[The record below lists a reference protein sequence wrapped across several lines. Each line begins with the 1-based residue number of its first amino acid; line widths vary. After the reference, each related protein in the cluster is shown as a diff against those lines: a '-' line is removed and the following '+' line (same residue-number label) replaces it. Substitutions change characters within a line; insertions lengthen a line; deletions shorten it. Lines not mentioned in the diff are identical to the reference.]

1 MSSYTSDDL
10 WRRDLLKSA
19 AVVAAGAGS
28 VQAQPA
34 PKPLRV
40 GVVGVGNRGSY
51 LTASLVKLAQQGE
64 PLEIAAVCD
73 IYQPRLERAE
83 VRFKAKGF
91 KNSADMLKEVPL
103 DVVVVATPDRHHL
116 YNLQEAIRA
125 GKDVYCEKPLSH
137 WDQFDLLK
145 AVVHEN
151 RKLKR
156 IVTVGTQGVGDSAW
170 EKAGE
175 MIKAGALG
183 KPVQAQCSYFRRG
196 DSGERGMRIDDPNA
210 KPGLGVDWEKFQAD
224 APRRQF
230 DVSHLFQW
238 RLYMEYSG
246 GPVTDVYPHA
256 VAPLFKALQPGLP
269 SKVVAVGG
277 RYHYN
282 HGRTVP
288 DCFDLLIQY
297 PQNLTVAVLGGM
309 VNNTPVDP
317 VVRGTEAT
325 MLKTPEALV
334 FEPQRDRVRTP
345 EGTFKFVETKQAAKI
360 PMDTPGRSIEGN
372 VILNL
377 ADFLNS
383 VRSRKQP
390 KSDLELGYQVQVPLM
405 MAMRSHLENKAA
417 LFDLERELIRMS

>member
-1 MSSYTSDDL
+1 MSSYKSDDL
-10 WRRDLLKSA
+10 RRRDLLKSA
-19 AVVAAGAGS
+19 AVVAAGVES

-51 LTASLVKLAQQGE
+51 LTASLVKLAQEGE

-156 IVTVGTQGVGDSAW
+156 IVAVGTQGVGDSAW

-183 KPVQAQCSYFRRG
+183 KPVQA
-196 DSGERGMRIDDPNA
+196 
-210 KPGLGVDWEKFQAD
+210 
-224 APRRQF
+224 
-230 DVSHLFQW
+230 
-238 RLYMEYSG
+238 
-246 GPVTDVYPHA
+246 
-256 VAPLFKALQPGLP
+256 
-269 SKVVAVGG
+269 
-277 RYHYN
+277 
-282 HGRTVP
+282 
-288 DCFDLLIQY
+288 
-297 PQNLTVAVLGGM
+297 
-309 VNNTPVDP
+309 
-317 VVRGTEAT
+317 
-325 MLKTPEALV
+325 
-334 FEPQRDRVRTP
+334 
-345 EGTFKFVETKQAAKI
+345 
-360 PMDTPGRSIEGN
+360 
-372 VILNL
+372 
-377 ADFLNS
+377 
-383 VRSRKQP
+383 
-390 KSDLELGYQVQVPLM
+390 
-405 MAMRSHLENKAA
+405 
-417 LFDLERELIRMS
+417 